1 MVNRGSVG
9 ADGFLVKR
17 HQPDHPAVPARPRP
31 VAALIS
37 TIAIVAALF
46 TFATPASSAQASCF
60 GRTVTIFAVPGVPT
74 VGTPGD
80 DVIMGTSGNDV
91 IRGRGGNDRICG
103 LGGADRILGGGGHDW
118 ISGGAGDDMLIGGG
132 GRDRI
137 IGGGGHDTVRG
148 GPGRDILRGGPG
160 NDTIIG
166 RAGVDVMNGNAGGDV
181 CRTDRRT
188 DRVRRC
194 SIERS
199 DVSEEVAQL
208 EARMLVQINQLRRSV
223 GVAPLRTS
231 PPMSDVAR
239 RWSASLPSDF
249 EHNPAVGAQIPS
261 GWRLWAENIGYRVD
275 PYAGPLATMETVQAA
290 LVASPGHYANL
301 VHPDLTHVG
310 VGIHIQGDGVYVTQ
324 VFARY

>member
-1 MVNRGSVG
+1 MGT
-9 ADGFLVKR
+9 DGFLVKR
-17 HQPDHPAVPARPRP
+17 HLPDLPAAPAIRRP
-31 VAALIS
+31 VAALMS
-37 TIAIVAALF
+37 VVAIVASLF
-46 TFATPASSAQASCF
+46 TFATPAAAAQTCF
-60 GRTVTIFAVPGVPT
+60 GLPVTIVAVPGVPT
-74 VGTPGD
+74 FGTPGD
-80 DVIMGTSGNDV
+80 DVIVGTNGNDV
-91 IRGRGGNDRICG
+91 INGRGGNDRICG
-103 LGGADRILGGGGHDW
+103 LGGADRILGGGGHDR
-118 ISGGAGDDMLIGGG
+118 ISGGAGDDTLIGGG

-137 IGGGGHDTVRG
+137 NGGGDHDTVSG

-181 CRTDRRT
+181 CRTERRT
-188 DRVRRC
+188 DRIRRC

-208 EARMLVQINQLRRSV
+208 EARMLAQINQLRRSV
-223 GVAPLRTS
+223 GVAPLRIS

-239 RWSASLPSDF
+239 RWSAGLPSNF
-249 EHNPAVGAQIPS
+249 EHNPSVGAQIPS

-275 PYAGPLATMETVQAA
+275 PYAGSLATMETVQAA